1 VKDDDVVRSTP
12 AAVGDE
18 APLAPTLS
26 GTWLVLG
33 LGIITAC
40 VFLIT
45 RLALLAQQRAWA
57 RGGFLTIGAVLVA
70 GELHDLLVASW
81 VMLPLALY
89 LAVVPNRWY
98 RHRLQRAVL
107 WVGLGVVIYGLF
119 FLAAAEWFFFEELGS
134 RFNFVAVDY
143 LLYPTEVVTN
153 IWESYHTGWILA
165 ALLVPTGLALAA
177 LRSAVA
183 GQSRESRWRRAWLC
197 LGLFA
202 MVSIG
207 TFTASPRWGEVSG
220 DRVLDEIARNGLYT
234 FFGALRGSNASFDGL
249 YATLPD
255 AEILGR
261 LHDLL
266 REPKD
271 ASSFA
276 ASSTLRRIE
285 NAGPERPLN
294 VVVVLEESLGAEF
307 VGVLRRGPERTLT
320 PGFDALSQQGT
331 LLTHA
336 YSTGNR
342 TIRAIEATTAG
353 TPPLPGVSLVRRPQ
367 SHDLFTLPALLRDR
381 GYQTLFVYGGRAL
394 FDGMGGYL
402 HRNGVERVV
411 EQTDF
416 PAGTF
421 ATAWGVADEFIFARA
436 LDEMDAMAA
445 LGRPFYTLVLSVSNH
460 RPFRFPEDHLR
471 GDHGL
476 SGREN
481 AVRYADWA
489 LGRFMSE
496 ARGRSWYGDTLFVL
510 MGDPGARVYGAAQI
524 PLASYEVPILFIGPG
539 VPRGARV
546 ATLASSLDVP
556 PTVLGMQGL
565 DYDSRSY
572 GRDELRVPPDGGRAL
587 MTHNSDAALLEGH
600 RLAVLGLRGTKRV
613 YDCDLERVTCRELD
627 ETEPAQ
633 RRVVEDAIAYYGGAD
648 LLYRSGAL
656 ELPPASLAVHSG
668 GGHGDGHRLGGAG

>member
-1 VKDDDVVRSTP
+1 MRSRP
-12 AAVGDE
+12 EAFGDQTS
-18 APLAPTLS
+18 LA
-26 GTWLVLG
+26 GTRLVLG
-33 LGIITAC
+33 LGTIAA
-40 VFLIT
+40 FLFLLT
-45 RLALLAQQRAWA
+45 RLALLFQQHALP
-57 RGGFLTIGAVLVA
+57 RGGFMTIGAVLAA

-81 VMLPLALY
+81 LMLPLALY
-89 LAVVPNRWY
+89 VAAVPNRWY
-98 RHRLQRAVL
+98 RHRVQQALL
-107 WVGLGVVIYGLF
+107 WSGLGVVIYGLF

-143 LLYPTEVVTN
+143 LLYPTEIVTN
-153 IWESYHTGWILA
+153 VWESYHTGWILA
-165 ALLVPTGLALAA
+165 ALLVPTCLALAA

-183 GQSRESRWRRAWLC
+183 GQALERWGRRTGLC
-197 LGLFA
+197 LGLLA
-202 MVSIG
+202 MVSMG
-207 TFTASPRWGEVSG
+207 TWAASPEWGEVSD

-234 FFGALRGSNASFDGL
+234 FFSALRGSNASFDAL
-249 YATLPD
+249 YASLPEE
-255 AEILGR
+255 EILRR
-261 LHDLL
+261 LHGLL
-266 REPKD
+266 AEPAD
-271 ASSFA
+271 GGSFA
-276 ASSTLRRIE
+276 ATSTLRRIE
-285 NAGPERPLN
+285 NAAPERPLN

-320 PGFDALSQQGT
+320 PGFDALSRQGT

-411 EQTDF
+411 EQADF
-416 PAGTF
+416 PAGAF

-436 LDEMDAMAA
+436 LHEMDAEASA
-445 LGRPFYTLVLSVSNH
+445 GRPFYTLVLSVSNH
-460 RPFRFPEDHLR
+460 RPFLFPEDHIR
-471 GDHGL
+471 GDHEL

-496 ARGRSWYGDTLFVL
+496 ARGRFWYDNTLFVL
-510 MGDPGARVYGAAQI
+510 MGDHGARVYGAAQI

-539 VPRGARV
+539 VPRGGRV

-556 PTVLGMQGL
+556 PTVLGMLGL
-565 DYDSRSY
+565 DYDSKFF
-572 GRDELRVPPDGGRAL
+572 GRDVLRVPRDSGRAL
-587 MTHNSDAALLEGH
+587 MTHNDDVALLEGH
-600 RLAVLGLRGTKRV
+600 RLAVLGLRATKRV
-613 YDCDLERVTCRELD
+613 FDCDLDRVTCHELD
-627 ETEPAQ
+627 PAEPVQ
-633 RRVVEDAIAYYGGAD
+633 RRLVDDAIAYYRGAD
-648 LLYRSGAL
+648 LLYRCGAL
-656 ELPPASLAVHSG
+656 GLPPTSLDSHSG
-668 GGHGDGHRLGGAG
+668 GGPGHGHRLGG